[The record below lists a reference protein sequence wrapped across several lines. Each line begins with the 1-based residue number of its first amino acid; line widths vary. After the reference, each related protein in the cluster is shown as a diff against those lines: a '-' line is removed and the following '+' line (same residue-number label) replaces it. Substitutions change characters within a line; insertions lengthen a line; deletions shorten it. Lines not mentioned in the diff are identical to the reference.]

1 MKIKTLIFL
10 SMTIAANYIPA
21 EIDSN
26 FLKSFNPM
34 EIYRD
39 PFRFEEKTDNWG
51 TKLYHS
57 PDMSILSRILDQ
69 AGLNEELKS
78 SSSYDP
84 AWFVMWL

>member
-1 MKIKTLIFL
+1 MKIEIF
-10 SMTIAANYIPA
+10 TILTIVITASYIPV

-39 PFRFEEKTDNWG
+39 PFRFEENTENGG

-69 AGLNEELKS
+69 ASGINEEPQS

-84 AWFVMWL
+84 AWFVM

>member
-1 MKIKTLIFL
+1 MKIKTFTFL
-10 SMTIAANYIPA
+10 SMTIAANYIPS

-39 PFRFEEKTDNWG
+39 PFRFEEKTENGG

-57 PDMSILSRILDQ
+57 SDMSILSRILDQ
-69 AGLNEELKS
+69 AGLNEEPKS

-84 AWFVMWL
+84 AWFVM

>member
-1 MKIKTLIFL
+1 MKVETFTFL
-10 SMTIAANYIPA
+10 SMTIAAIYIPA
-21 EIDSN
+21 EVDSD

-39 PFRFEEKTDNWG
+39 PFRFEEKTENGG

-69 AGLNEELKS
+69 AGLNEEPKS

-84 AWFVMWL
+84 AWFVM

>member
-1 MKIKTLIFL
+1 MKIKTLTFL
-10 SMTIAANYIPA
+10 SMAIAANYIPV

-39 PFRFEEKTDNWG
+39 PFRFEDKTDNGG
-51 TKLYHS
+51 TKLFHS

-69 AGLNEELKS
+69 AGLNEEPKS
-78 SSSYDP
+78 SNLYDP
-84 AWFVMWL
+84 AWFVM

>member
-1 MKIKTLIFL
+1 MKIKTFTFL
-10 SMTIAANYIPA
+10 TITIAASYVPV

-39 PFRFEEKTDNWG
+39 PFRFDETIDNEG
-51 TKLYHS
+51 TKLFHS
-57 PDMSILSRILDQ
+57 PDMSILSRILGQ
-69 AGLNEELKS
+69 ASGINEEPQS

-84 AWFVMWL
+84 AWFVM